1 MPENKLKAIF
11 DEFVQIDNSYSRK
24 FEGTGLGLALS
35 KKIVELH
42 GGYINVQS
50 VENEETI
57 FTVIIPNAIDTE
69 NLLTTMSNTANVTLE
84 AELKEGCAP
93 LNSAKTDR
101 NNNASYAEVCSS
113 SDISRNFTFRDD
125 FGKKRKPVVLVVE
138 DDLPT
143 SELFTVNLIKSGY
156 SVIHAYDGIEAVEKA
171 REYKPFAILLD
182 VMIPKKDGW
191 EVLSDLKSDDIT
203 KSIPV
208 VITSMIDNKD
218 LGYALGATDYLVKP
232 IDRETLIKTLSEFTL
247 TTKRKKRQ
255 VNILLIDDEEITHE
269 MIAKILEPAG
279 FNLLHAYTGD
289 EGLKLAIEYKPDL
302 ILLDLIMPDVNGF
315 EVAENIKKHPVSSQI
330 PIFIITSK
338 DLTVEE
344 RMRLSNN
351 IDRVIG
357 KRIFSSEELTRSIRE
372 LELIYPH
379 KAGLFDD
386 VTGLLD
392 HNYFNIRLAQ
402 EINRAKRYQ
411 IAFSVILIDVDN
423 FKDYN
428 DLVGSFHS
436 DIALKK
442 IADIF
447 KKSLRGSDVVVRF
460 GYDEFAI
467 ILNNTLKEPAL
478 YVANR
483 FLSSIKEYPFYK
495 EEELLSKLLTA
506 TFVVASYPEDG
517 ETPEEIISKIFNK
530 LCELKSAGGNIVK
543 EV

>member
-1 MPENKLKAIF
+1 
-11 DEFVQIDNSYSRK
+11 
-24 FEGTGLGLALS
+24 
-35 KKIVELH
+35 
-42 GGYINVQS
+42 
-50 VENEETI
+50 
-57 FTVIIPNAIDTE
+57 
-69 NLLTTMSNTANVTLE
+69 
-84 AELKEGCAP
+84 
-93 LNSAKTDR
+93 
-101 NNNASYAEVCSS
+101 
-113 SDISRNFTFRDD
+113 
-125 FGKKRKPVVLVVE
+125 
-138 DDLPT
+138 
-143 SELFTVNLIKSGY
+143 
-156 SVIHAYDGIEAVEKA
+156 
-171 REYKPFAILLD
+171 
-182 VMIPKKDGW
+182 
-191 EVLSDLKSDDIT
+191 
-203 KSIPV
+203 
-208 VITSMIDNKD
+208 
-218 LGYALGATDYLVKP
+218 
-232 IDRETLIKTLSEFTL
+232 
-247 TTKRKKRQ
+247 
-255 VNILLIDDEEITHE
+255 